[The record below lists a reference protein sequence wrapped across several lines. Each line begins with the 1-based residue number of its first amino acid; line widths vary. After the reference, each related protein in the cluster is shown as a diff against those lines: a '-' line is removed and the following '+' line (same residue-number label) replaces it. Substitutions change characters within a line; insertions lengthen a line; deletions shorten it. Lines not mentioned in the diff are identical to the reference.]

1 MSSKFCGKPKLPKW
15 RRLCAFS
22 QDTQRASLCASVQ
35 DAEGEVKG
43 PSAQGRL
50 VTLKCLLHA
59 WTCTDPALGLMM
71 DNWSQGGCS
80 DNILRF
86 MDVTVTMNSGSN
98 SAYVCLWDKAHAQ
111 FCICFWSVPLKKKKK
126 NADCKHSL
134 EPGRGRNSSQSNAP
148 QLC

>member
-1 MSSKFCGKPKLPKW
+1 MPKLNKMSPCCGSFVVNQSYQSDVDPVLSVRTHREQAFVPQSKML
-15 RRLCAFS
+15 RGRLRVS
-22 QDTQRASLCASVQ
+22 DM
-35 DAEGEVKG
+35 EVKG

-98 SAYVCLWDKAHAQ
+98 SAYVCL
-111 FCICFWSVPLKKKKK
+111 
-126 NADCKHSL
+126 
-134 EPGRGRNSSQSNAP
+134 
-148 QLC
+148 